1 MLFLILNLNTLFFAG
16 KEIAKKLKAIT
27 DSGRFR
33 DETSLVDFE
42 RIAELG
48 AYNVVGGLQ
57 ESKLIESHVI
67 DHFVPFLPLE
77 LRHVEQCIKKE
88 FQKICHSNTSDK
100 IIR

>member
-1 MLFLILNLNTLFFAG
+1 MLITSEKLIHNFVSG
-16 KEIAKKLKAIT
+16 KEIAVKLKSIT

-33 DETSLVDFE
+33 DETTLMDFE

-48 AYNVVGGLQ
+48 AYNVIGGLQ
-57 ESKLIESHVI
+57 DSKLIESHVI

-77 LRHVEQCIKKE
+77 QRHVEQCIKKE
-88 FQKICHSNTSDK
+88 FNKICHRSTSDK

>member
-1 MLFLILNLNTLFFAG
+1 MVTGN
-16 KEIAKKLKAIT
+16 EIAKKLKAIT

-57 ESKLIESHVI
+57 ESRLIESHVI

-88 FQKICHSNTSDK
+88 FRKICNKGTSDK
-100 IIR
+100 IIG